1 MTKHKIINVTHFSI
15 EKGKFYGGD
24 LCKSLTIE
32 LTTVL
37 RGNSRWYFC
46 TSGKFRVMF
55 PYPILLS

>member
-1 MTKHKIINVTHFSI
+1 MTKHKIINVTHFSM

-37 RGNSRWYFC
+37 LGNS
-46 TSGKFRVMF
+46 
-55 PYPILLS
+55 L